1 MCGRYAL
8 YGPILRRSASW
19 LFLALI
25 ALVVC
30 TGAVNVDMDFDL
42 HLVGVVVGP
51 NSSSKN
57 VVYISVFVDVEDGR
71 KSGEIDRFTVE
82 RDSRIDRAKNVFWGF
97 RSEADDAGG
106 EIALRVVIKSEG
118 CEDRVLA
125 HPLAKLRTA
134 DGPYMLDFGRVELTC
149 GS

>member
-1 MCGRYAL
+1 VSRF
-8 YGPILRRSASW
+8 
-19 LFLALI
+19 FLVLV
-25 ALVVC
+25 ALVLC
-30 TGAVNVDMDFDL
+30 TGAVQVDMDFDL
-42 HLVGVVVGP
+42 HLVGVVVCP
-51 NSSSKN
+51 SSSSKN
-57 VVYISVFVDVEDGR
+57 AVSISVFVDVEGGR

-97 RSEADDAGG
+97 LSEADDAGD